1 MKSSPRKLAQRYYE
15 QGDHIKAL
23 EVIEDSILK
32 IGGKLKLPSDLCF
45 LQGHIFMALARK
57 TENSDL
63 KFAFFL
69 ASVECYLEDYM
80 LQAFAAVSLFHLGSR
95 IIHGLTV
102 KSSEPKLKQSKE
114 IRIKIRSD
122 SHTIA
127 AKRLRLYWAGMSAER
142 KRNFMKVSTVELRSY
157 VERVYGRE
165 GLDALEQVLDSA
177 RINRKW
183 KFWMCRTCSQ
193 TFFYPKKFKNH
204 LEQVHDA
211 KYKSVREDLAQ
222 SVDDV
227 WAGMISVAD
236 WEPVDALAAA
246 EMIKNRLEFVKEF
259 VYVNGWSKDWP
270 LAADEERRNIRDWM
284 MRFPVKHL
292 IAQFEVS
299 ENTITTECRLVE
311 TPQSICFL
319 ECDELNQILDLL
331 KCIKCERDDGTEL
344 ISMAT
349 DSLWRRTQVKEKI
362 DIDHVCSLMLLDKRL
377 LRGKIASFDDEGSI
391 DVCDHNV
398 HYAKTHPQGDDIITW
413 LLDDYSLIYKSF
425 GFPRSI
431 GAHNL
436 DIRMAVLRAIH
447 FTRRTLAT
455 RYAKKW
461 QILCYD
467 ECLNDAR
474 NLCIQED
481 ESRMNVPEDQRNI
494 YASLLCDSCEEQLTI
509 DTEDPLFTELYLC
522 AVRDVLEGASHPT
535 FDFTNAEDCL
545 ELIHGLKNISDD
557 IVLKS
562 IDLLKSVVTSKV
574 LLADSKILL
583 VENSRIHLLNDLIRL
598 SVFDYR
604 SYILPLLKRFLREE
618 LEGIVDMD
626 AKAKTSASKSSHLD
640 QDDPQESS
648 INLEPGVSLLKMVD
662 EDSIEPEERGRQETS
677 SNTNNHEEAI
687 KDLKNMP
694 TKDSLSEDATRYRS
708 ALDMTLKALLNIK
721 VLQED
726 LVHNRQP
733 FHGNLEE
740 QVPYALQNLFSA
752 IVSEQIAEEGLY
764 SYLLSNLLASL
775 EGVHSMS
782 SDAADVVVAI
792 LEFFHCWKSPERES
806 LVTRLFTLAEYER
819 MSCKKCKRKPNYP
832 EQSSYGIV
840 MAANSIRNL
849 KCAFGNIKFEDILKM
864 GRMKDGMI
872 CDVKTG
878 GCGDINFVHHTIS
891 RCPPIFTIVLEWVKN
906 ETEKDISETTK
917 ALDWEID
924 ISRVYE
930 GLEESNIKYRLVSMI
945 GCVVE
950 GEYICMAYK
959 KNRWVSLRHEALAE
973 EVVGNWNNVVRFC
986 GERKVRPEIL
996 FYEAFQWPNKWQKL
1010 ISRKYQYENLAF
1022 ILNPFYPVFLAELKT
1037 VRSTMSQ
1044 TMEEYQSNE
1053 SEDKRSWIWSK
1064 AVSVG
1069 KKVLTAGV
1077 VMSSA
1082 PLLVPSLF
1090 VASTLAF
1097 LSSVPFCLFLA
1108 NYACTQKVMSTLL
1121 PDTEETGGVG
1131 KEDDDES
1138 GFDEYSKIGHG
1149 EGAAGVGEAALFRG
1163 KEEPIPIQVKE
1174 DEEMAKESTSLLEK
1188 IRDEGRTDKETSER
1202 TLQDDKNSGNA
1213 KSEEVQE
1220 QPEKREAPET
1230 RREGETGATKIE
1242 TSTGKDDEETSS
1254 NEPIDQA
1261 SGAQGTGEEK
1271 RKNTTKKKKK
1281 TGRAGV

>member
-80 LQAFAAVSLFHLGSR
+80 LQAFGAVSLFHLGERLGSTLYYKKAVKIAKRSLSVMSFDPSKSDQQKTKRTLEDIVETTGSR

-102 KSSEPKLKQSKE
+102 KSSEPKLKESQE

-211 KYKSVREDLAQ
+211 KYKPVREDLAQ

-270 LAADEERRNIRDWM
+270 LAADEERRKLLKEIRLLLVLLLERKILSCSIRDWM

-331 KCIKCERDDGTEL
+331 KRIKCERDDGTEL

-362 DIDHVCSLMLLDKRL
+362 DIDHECSLMLLDKRL

-398 HYAKTHPQGDDIITW
+398 HYAKTHPQGNDIITW
-413 LLDDYSLIYKSF
+413 LLDDYSLIDKSF

-626 AKAKTSASKSSHLD
+626 AKAKLAALEEELLTEEKKRKEKKSGPKKKKHRSNKRTSASKSSHLD

-708 ALDMTLKALLNIK
+708 AVDMTLKALLNIK

-878 GCGDINFVHHTIS
+878 GCGDINFVLHTIS

-1022 ILNPFYPVFLAELKT
+1022 
-1037 VRSTMSQ
+1037 M
-1044 TMEEYQSNE
+1044 
-1053 SEDKRSWIWSK
+1053 
-1064 AVSVG
+1064 
-1069 KKVLTAGV
+1069 
-1077 VMSSA
+1077 
-1082 PLLVPSLF
+1082 
-1090 VASTLAF
+1090 
-1097 LSSVPFCLFLA
+1097 
-1108 NYACTQKVMSTLL
+1108 
-1121 PDTEETGGVG
+1121 
-1131 KEDDDES
+1131 
-1138 GFDEYSKIGHG
+1138 
-1149 EGAAGVGEAALFRG
+1149 
-1163 KEEPIPIQVKE
+1163 
-1174 DEEMAKESTSLLEK
+1174 
-1188 IRDEGRTDKETSER
+1188 
-1202 TLQDDKNSGNA
+1202 
-1213 KSEEVQE
+1213 
-1220 QPEKREAPET
+1220 
-1230 RREGETGATKIE
+1230 
-1242 TSTGKDDEETSS
+1242 
-1254 NEPIDQA
+1254 
-1261 SGAQGTGEEK
+1261 
-1271 RKNTTKKKKK
+1271 
-1281 TGRAGV
+1281 